1 MVCENDILAG
11 SRNESA
17 ALEEASGSPEIVDSS
32 PPVDRVSVESSDDDN
47 IADLESGAVVT
58 DANDPDGSCMSSAVN
73 SDSIGMRVLTRSLS
87 TAELGHLVLHTNR
100 GDRLVPN
107 CCAVCLC
114 PYEEGD
120 DVVWSMN
127 ECCIHAF
134 HEDCVTEW
142 LTKLQEGNSCPCCR
156 SVFVD
161 SYEDKPV
168 KAICS
173 WRPGP
178 PVVDLNVASP

>member
-1 MVCENDILAG
+1 MVCENDILEG
-11 SRNESA
+11 SRNENTA
-17 ALEEASGSPEIVDSS
+17 PEAPESRDISDSS
-32 PPVDRVSVESSDDDN
+32 PPVDRVSVESSDGDG
-47 IADLESGAVVT
+47 IADLEAGVVLA
-58 DANDPDGSCMSSAVN
+58 DAKDQNGSCACSVVDSN
-73 SDSIGMRVLTRSLS
+73 SNGKKTLTRSLS
-87 TAELGHLVLHTNR
+87 TAELGQLVLHTKL

-107 CCAVCLC
+107 CCAVCLS

-161 SYEDKPV
+161 SYEDKPI
-168 KAICS
+168 KAIYS
-173 WRPGP
+173 WRPDRKS
-178 PVVDLNVASP
+178 VV